1 MAAPVSTHPSE
12 TTADAL
18 VAPAVALVAHWL
30 KRSAQ
35 LETAEDR
42 DTMAQLGDLI
52 ADDRGVPFVMGFVD
66 RVVRPDSNAVGAQ
79 QLSALVNSQKLPA
92 FLTRI
97 DALLL
102 RAGAQI
108 APRLPGIVLPLARRR
123 MKSIV
128 GHLVAPGEP
137 AKLTKHLEHN
147 RADGF
152 ALNVNLLGEAVMGE
166 REATARLE
174 RLLRLLEQPHV
185 DYVSVKISAVAS
197 QLNHWAYDDSL
208 MRVKERAA
216 LLFDHAASVSP
227 PTFINFDMEEYH
239 DLELTMHAFKEVLSE
254 PQRMHLDAGIVLQ
267 AYLPDAFNAL
277 QELVEWANERHSN
290 GGGTIKIRL
299 VKGANLAME
308 KVDAAMHGWE
318 QAPFASKI
326 ESDANYKR
334 CLEWAFTPDRL
345 TGVRIGVASHN
356 LFDVAWAKLLADHQ
370 GVAHQVQF
378 EMLQGM
384 ASAQAKAVNEST
396 SADGAP
402 QMLLY
407 TPAVEAEDFDVAI
420 SYLFRRLEENAAD
433 DNFMKALFSLTPESA
448 SFREQEAIFRE
459 AMAMRHTV
467 SASPNRTQDRAD
479 GAALSTPGPFKN
491 DPETDPS
498 LPANRR
504 WITKTLA
511 IQPKGCV
518 EPISTTIDAVD
529 GYVAAARRG
538 FEIWSNTPAEERR
551 QILHRAAN
559 ELDAR
564 RAELIATMLHEAN
577 KTFEQADNE
586 ICEGIDFARWY
597 ADAAVELHAPNATFA
612 PLGVMAVVPP
622 WNFPVAIPAGGVLAS
637 LAAGNSV
644 IFKPAP
650 ETPRCAEIVAEAL
663 WAAGVP
669 EQTLQ
674 FRRTPDNEVGR
685 HLIES
690 VDGVILTGSSE
701 TADLFRS
708 WKPDL
713 KLFAETSGKNV
724 LIITPSADIDLAAK
738 DLVQSAFGHAGQ
750 KCSAASLAILV
761 GEVADSDRFHRQV
774 IDAAES
780 LTLGDSTDIRT
791 DIAPMVGGIND
802 RLRRAVTTLDSG
814 ESWLVQPTISGD
826 HCSPGV
832 RAGVKPDSW
841 FHRTECF
848 GPILGLIHAET
859 LDEAIAIANS
869 STYALTGGIHS
880 LDPAEVDHWMEHIE
894 IGNGYV
900 NRAIT
905 GAIVARQPFGGWKH
919 SSVGPGAKAG
929 GPNYVMTLGTWT
941 PTTDPTTTD
950 DYEAAWQSHFDQVHD
965 PVDLFCEANLFRY
978 RPLDRIIVRVGLD
991 GADADLKLVE
1001 KAARV
1006 CSVPVLISRADEQS
1020 DEHFAD
1026 LLRSIDKT
1034 SASSPMTRVRLLGTT
1049 TEAVRATAA
1058 AAAIHIAEQP
1068 VTKVGR
1074 IELQNYLRE
1083 QAMSVTLHRFGNL
1096 VGLPT
1101 NVVSAGTLS
1110 E

>member
-1 MAAPVSTHPSE
+1 MTAPVSPPTSSADSLIEPAITLVTQWLQRSSE
-12 TTADAL
+12 
-18 VAPAVALVAHWL
+18 
-30 KRSAQ
+30 
-35 LETAEDR
+35 LETADDR
-42 DTMAQLGDLI
+42 ETMEQLGDLI
-52 ADDRGVPFVMGFVD
+52 ADDRGVSFVMGFVD
-66 RVVRPDSNAVGAQ
+66 RVVRPDSNAVGAR
-79 QLSALVNSQKLPA
+79 QLTALVSSGKLPG
-92 FLTRI
+92 FLSRI
-97 DALLL
+97 DAALLT
-102 RAGAQI
+102 AGARI
-108 APRLPGIVLPLARRR
+108 APLLPDIVLPLARRR
-123 MKSIV
+123 MKTIV

-137 AKLTKHLEHN
+137 TKLAKHLETN

-166 REATARLE
+166 REATTRLE

-208 MRVKERAA
+208 LRVKERAA

-239 DLELTMHAFKEVLSE
+239 DLELTMQAFKEVLSE
-254 PQRMHLDAGIVLQ
+254 PERLHLDAGIVLQ
-267 AYLPDAFNAL
+267 AYLPDSFAAL
-277 QELVEWANERHSN
+277 QDLVTWANQRHIE
-290 GGGTIKIRL
+290 GGGNIKIRL

-318 QAPFASKI
+318 QAPYGTKI

-334 CLEWAFTPDRL
+334 CLEWAFTPERL

-356 LFDVAWAKLLADHQ
+356 LFDVAWAKLLADEQ
-370 GVAHQVQF
+370 GVAHRVQF

-396 SADGAP
+396 AGNGSP

-407 TPAVEAEDFDVAI
+407 TPAVEASDFDVAI

-433 DNFMKALFSLTPESA
+433 DNFMKALFSLTPGSA
-448 SFREQEAIFRE
+448 SFAEQESIFRE
-459 AMAMRHTV
+459 AMAMRHNV
-467 SASPNRTQDRAD
+467 AAAPNRTQNRFD
-479 GAALSTPGPFKN
+479 GAAVAQPGSFKN

-498 LPANRR
+498 LPANRK
-504 WITKTLA
+504 WIEATLA
-511 IQPKGCV
+511 RQSSECF
-518 EPISTTIDAVD
+518 EPLTTTIDDID
-529 GYVAAARRG
+529 GFLGAARRG
-538 FEIWSNTPAEERR
+538 FDLWSAMPAEQRR
-551 QILHRAAN
+551 LVLHQAAN

-564 RAELIATMLHEAN
+564 RSELIAAMLHEAN

-586 ICEGIDFARWY
+586 ICEAIDFARWY
-597 ADAAVELHAPNATFA
+597 ADAATELTAPNATFK
-612 PLGVMAVVPP
+612 PLGVVAVVPP

-663 WAAGVP
+663 WTAGVP
-669 EQTLQ
+669 GQVLQ

-708 WKPDL
+708 WKPNL

-724 LIITPSADIDLAAK
+724 LIITPNADIDLAAK

-774 IDAAES
+774 IDAVES
-780 LTLGDSTDIRT
+780 LTLGASTDIRT

-802 RLRRAVTTLDSG
+802 RLRRAVTTLDTG
-814 ESWLVQPTISGD
+814 ESWLVEPTISGD
-826 HCSPGV
+826 TCSPGV
-832 RAGVKPDSW
+832 RSGVTPNSW

-848 GPILGLIHAET
+848 GPILGLMHAET
-859 LDEAIAIANS
+859 LDDAIAIANS
-869 STYALTGGIHS
+869 SHYALTGGIHS
-880 LDPAEVDHWMEHIE
+880 LDPAETDHWMEHIE
-894 IGNGYV
+894 VGNGYV

-929 GPNYVMTLGTWT
+929 GPNYVMSLGTWT
-941 PTTDPTTTD
+941 PTAEAATD
-950 DYEAAWQSHFDQVHD
+950 DFQEIYDQHFAKTHD
-965 PVDLFCEANLFRY
+965 PVGLFCEANLFRY
-978 RPLDRIIVRVGLD
+978 RPLDRIIVRIGPGGTD
-991 GADADLKLVE
+991 DADTDLKLVE
-1001 KAARV
+1001 KAAAI
-1006 CSVPVLISRADEQS
+1006 CGVPVLMSRADVQDD
-1020 DEHFAD
+1020 DEFCAV
-1026 LLRSIDKT
+1026 LRSLTNDGQSTPLI
-1034 SASSPMTRVRLLGTT
+1034 RVRLLGTT
-1049 TEAVRATAA
+1049 SDQVRKVAA
-1058 AAAIHIAEQP
+1058 GGAIHIADQP
-1068 VTKVGR
+1068 VTRCGR

-1083 QAMSVTLHRFGNL
+1083 QAVSITLHRFGNL

-1101 NVVSAGTLS
+1101 SVAND
-1110 E
+1110 